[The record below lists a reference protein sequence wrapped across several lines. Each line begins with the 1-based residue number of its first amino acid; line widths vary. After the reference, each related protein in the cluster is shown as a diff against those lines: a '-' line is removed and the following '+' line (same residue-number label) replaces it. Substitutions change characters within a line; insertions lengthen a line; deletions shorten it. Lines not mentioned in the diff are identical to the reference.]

1 MEREIE
7 IAQLPLLE
15 QDVSRVQYLAEFKD
29 MCTRDTFVSFIRNNK
44 GLNAPA
50 PIARYQTPHLIQNF
64 RSY

>member
-29 MCTRDTFVSFIRNNK
+29 MCTRDRFVSFIRK
-44 GLNAPA
+44 TRVSTLPLLSPGTKLH
-50 PIARYQTPHLIQNF
+50 T
-64 RSY
+64 